1 MSVAY
6 AAPVTGEG
14 ASAVVGRPRE
24 RRFRAFNVGMAKTG
38 TQSVAGIF
46 SNYRSL
52 HELLFADTVE
62 TVARRARGEMRE
74 DEFRAFIRWRDQL
87 TRLDVDSSSYNC
99 FYADVLAAEF
109 PDAKFIF
116 VIRDCWSWL
125 DSLLNMVLR
134 IGPTMPE
141 WMFEH
146 CRTLLG
152 PDLLRDLATREN
164 ECRRRLPAL
173 VDHGLRYWSEAN
185 RFVLRALPPER
196 SLIVRTNELSDSIP
210 DLAALVGVPPETLRT
225 DHSHLHRADT
235 KYHLLHAVDR
245 DFLADRHREHCADL
259 MDAHFPGV
267 TLDGFLARSA
277 RARDD
282 GPIGARSEPVAARGA
297 A

>member
-1 MSVAY
+1 MGMVQMSVAY
-6 AAPVTGEG
+6 AAPGTGGG
-14 ASAVVGRPRE
+14 AGAVVGRPRE

-62 TVARRARGEMRE
+62 TVARRARGELVE

-99 FYADVLAAEF
+99 FYVDVLAEEF

-134 IGPTMPE
+134 LGPTMTD

-152 PDLLRDLATREN
+152 PELLRDLATRED

-173 VDHGLRYWSEAN
+173 VTHGLRYWSEAN
-185 RFVLRALPPER
+185 RFVLRALPMER

-210 DLAALVGVPPETLRT
+210 RLAALVGVPPETLRA
-225 DHSHLHRADT
+225 DHSHLHRASR
-235 KYHLLHAVDR
+235 KYHLLLDVDR
-245 DFLADRHREHCADL
+245 GILEARHRESCANL
-259 MDAHFPGV
+259 MDTYFPGV
-267 TLDGFLARSA
+267 TLDRSLERSA
-277 RARDD
+277 RSR
-282 GPIGARSEPVAARGA
+282 AAGERGA